1 VNDAGLGKTR
11 AHRVPPSWMSA
22 SDDLHPETLAAQ
34 AAHRPG
40 GEGDVTPPIHVSTNY
55 ARGPDYELV
64 VPGRGYGRDDNPTY
78 AAPEHLLA
86 QLEGGAAALLFAS
99 GMAAAMAVVQA
110 LRPGARITAPRV
122 MYWGLRDW
130 LIEFCRDWGL
140 GLDLFDPGD
149 PTALS
154 AALHPGETQLLW
166 IETPCNPTWEVIDI
180 AAAAEAAHAAGARLA
195 VDSTVATPVLTRP
208 IGLGADLVFHSAT
221 KYLNGHGDV
230 VAGVLVTARRDE
242 FWTRI
247 AANRRNGGAIPG
259 AFEAWLLQRGLRT
272 LYLRVARASEN
283 ALGIAQH
290 FAQHPA
296 IAGVLYPGLPSHPGH
311 AVAARQMR
319 GGFGGMLGL
328 RLRGGAPAALEVC
341 RRVRVFVRATSLG
354 GTESLIEHRASIEGP
369 NSPVPADL
377 LRLSVGIEN
386 SDDLIADLEQA
397 LNGL

>member
-1 VNDAGLGKTR
+1 VNDAGLGKAR
-11 AHRVPPSWMSA
+11 PYRVPPSWMSA
-22 SDDLHPETLAAQ
+22 PDDLHPETLAAQ

-40 GEGDVTPPIHVSTNY
+40 AEGDVTPPIHVSTNY
-55 ARGPDYELV
+55 ARGPDYDLV
-64 VPGRGYGRDDNPTY
+64 VPARGYGRDDNPTY
-78 AAPEHLLA
+78 AGPEALVTR
-86 QLEGGAAALLFAS
+86 LEGGAAALLFAS

-110 LRPGARITAPRV
+110 LRPGARIAAPRV

-130 LIEFCRDWGL
+130 LIAFCRDWGL
-140 GLDLFDPGD
+140 GLDLFDPAD
-149 PTALS
+149 PEALS
-154 AALHPGETQLLW
+154 AALRPGETQLLW
-166 IETPCNPTWEVIDI
+166 IETPCNPTWDVIDI
-180 AAAAEAAHAAGARLA
+180 AAAAETAHAAGARLA

-208 IGLGADLVFHSAT
+208 ISLGADLVFHSAT

-230 VAGVLVTARRDE
+230 VAGAVVTARRDE
-242 FWTRI
+242 FWLRV

-272 LYLRVARASEN
+272 LYLRVTRASEN
-283 ALGIAQH
+283 ALGIARH
-290 FAQHPA
+290 FSGHPA
-296 IAGVLYPGLPSHPGH
+296 VVCVLYPGLPSHPGH

-369 NSPVPADL
+369 DSPVPADL

-386 SDDLIADLEQA
+386 LGDLIADLEAA
-397 LNGL
+397 LSGL